1 MAKKKK
7 APDNQII
14 NNKKAFHDYFLEE
27 HFEAGIALEGWEVK
41 SLRAGR
47 VQIKES
53 HILVKN
59 QEIFLFGALIT
70 PLPSAS
76 THVFPDPQRT
86 RKLLLHR
93 HQIYKLMGAVER
105 DGYTI
110 MPISLYWK
118 NGFVKVDIALARGKK
133 AFDKRQS
140 KRDHDWNLQK
150 SRIMKNKNLSQ

>member
-133 AFDKRQS
+133 SFDKRQS